1 MSTLTDL
8 DLAVLPRTTSP
19 NSSAAPVLSG
29 PELTIDMVNFLLV
42 RPSFDDIAQHLCAVL
57 FAHYQPWSATIF
69 TCSDRGFAR
78 ILGDFGS
85 GPNAADS
92 IAGFDCTT
100 HSPVARALFQGV
112 AVANFDE
119 PKYAGELAL
128 SGLDWFA
135 QGPAVL
141 HPLSAP
147 SRFLGA
153 VHMRFLEVPD
163 SNSLVK
169 DLACIAP
176 PIALHLA
183 SAATA
188 HEAHQ
193 GQNGSTHHLPIPEEL
208 NARQLQ
214 VLTLMSEHKTNA
226 QIARIIGFSE
236 STVRQ
241 ETMAIF
247 RFLGVHDR
255 REAVKVATTRGILV
269 QAD

>member
-1 MSTLTDL
+1 MNTLTDL
-8 DLAVLPRTTSP
+8 DLAVLPRTTSQYSP
-19 NSSAAPVLSG
+19 AAPDMNG
-29 PELTIDMVNFLLV
+29 PELTVDMVNFLLV

-57 FAHYQPWSATIF
+57 FAKYQPWSATIF

-85 GPNAADS
+85 GPNS
-92 IAGFDCTT
+92 SESLAGFDCTT
-100 HSPVARALFQGV
+100 HSPVARALFQGA

-119 PKYAGELAL
+119 PKNSKVLAMQ
-128 SGLDWFA
+128 GLDWFA
-135 QGPAVL
+135 QGPAIL

-153 VHMRFLEVPD
+153 VHMRFLEVPESD
-163 SNSLVK
+163 SLIT

-183 SAATA
+183 SSLTS
-188 HEAHQ
+188 HDGHQ
-193 GQNGSTHHLPIPEEL
+193 GHAGNGNHLPIPEEL
-208 NARQLQ
+208 SNRQLQ

-226 QIARIIGFSE
+226 QISRIIGFSE

-255 REAVKVATTRGILV
+255 RDAVKLATSRGILV
-269 QAD
+269 PEA

>member
-1 MSTLTDL
+1 
-8 DLAVLPRTTSP
+8 
-19 NSSAAPVLSG
+19 
-29 PELTIDMVNFLLV
+29 
-42 RPSFDDIAQHLCAVL
+42 
-57 FAHYQPWSATIF
+57 
-69 TCSDRGFAR
+69 
-78 ILGDFGS
+78 
-85 GPNAADS
+85 
-92 IAGFDCTT
+92 
-100 HSPVARALFQGV
+100 
-112 AVANFDE
+112 VANFDE
-119 PKYAGELAL
+119 PKNSAALAMQ
-128 SGLDWFA
+128 GLDWFA
-135 QGPAVL
+135 QGPAIL

-153 VHMRFLEVPD
+153 VHMRFLETPD
-163 SNSLVK
+163 SDSLVQ

-183 SAATA
+183 SVATTHDA
-188 HEAHQ
+188 HH
-193 GQNGSTHHLPIPEEL
+193 GHNGGNSHLPIPEEL

-255 REAVKVATTRGILV
+255 REAVKLATSRGILLP
-269 QAD
+269 AA

>member
-1 MSTLTDL
+1 MNTLTDL
-8 DLAVLPRTTSP
+8 DLAVLPRTTAQYSP
-19 NSSAAPVLSG
+19 AAPILSG

-69 TCSDRGFAR
+69 TCSDRGVAR

-85 GPNAADS
+85 GPGSTDS
-92 IAGFDCTT
+92 LAGFDCTT
-100 HSPVARALFQGV
+100 HSPVARALFQGA

-119 PKYAGELAL
+119 PRNSEALAMH
-128 SGLDWFA
+128 GLDWFA
-135 QGPAVL
+135 QGPAIL

-147 SRFLGA
+147 SHFLGA
-153 VHMRFLEVPD
+153 VHMRFLEVPESD
-163 SNSLVK
+163 PLIK

-176 PIALHLA
+176 PISLQLA
-183 SAATA
+183 SSLTS
-188 HEAHQ
+188 HDGHL
-193 GQNGSTHHLPIPEEL
+193 GHTGNGNHLPIPEEL
-208 NARQLQ
+208 SARQLQ

-226 QIARIIGFSE
+226 QISRIIGFSE

-255 REAVKVATTRGILV
+255 RDAVKLATSRGILLP
-269 QAD
+269 AA